1 MTRHVE
7 IARDGAVIEIR
18 LNKPKVNAIDHA
30 MSRELGEAFR
40 TLRDDPELRVA
51 DPDRRGRSD
60 LLRRLGPPRRS
71 TRGKRSSTSGG
82 PTATTGKAASP
93 A

>member
-7 IARDGAVIEIR
+7 TTRDGAVLEVR
-18 LNKPKVNAIDHA
+18 LDKPKVNAIDHA

-51 DPDRRGRSD
+51 ILTATGDRIFSAAGTSR
-60 LLRRLGPPRRS
+60 PS
-71 TRGKRSSTSGG
+71 TRARRSSTSGG
-82 PTATTGKAASP
+82 PTVTTAKAASP